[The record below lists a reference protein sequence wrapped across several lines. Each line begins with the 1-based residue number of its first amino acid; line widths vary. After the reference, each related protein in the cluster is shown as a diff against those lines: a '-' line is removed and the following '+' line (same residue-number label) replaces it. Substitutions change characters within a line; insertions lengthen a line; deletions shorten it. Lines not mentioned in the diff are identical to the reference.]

1 MDAYKKMGELC
12 CTIGG
17 INHGLKLFDKLYQ
30 PGNIRHL
37 PAGGLCNQ
45 TAIPAIKNRYIP
57 LAALT
62 MGTIIAILIN
72 MSNGINAE
80 VVLGGMISG
89 LASTGLYEMLR
100 NFN

>member
-1 MDAYKKMGELC
+1 MDLNFLMDYINPVIL
-12 CTIGG
+12 G
-17 INHGLKLFDKLYQ
+17 ICLL
-30 PGNIRHL
+30 
-37 PAGGLCNQ
+37 AGYVIK

-57 LAALT
+57 LAALA

-89 LASTGLYEMLR
+89 LASTGFYEMLR
-100 NFN
+100 NLIDKDGKKKAENGPGEEGE

>member
-1 MDAYKKMGELC
+1 MIK
-12 CTIGG
+12 
-17 INHGLKLFDKLYQ
+17 
-30 PGNIRHL
+30 
-37 PAGGLCNQ
+37 

-57 LAALT
+57 LAALA

-89 LASTGLYEMLR
+89 LASTGFYEMLR
-100 NFN
+100 NLIDKDGKKKAENGPGEEGE